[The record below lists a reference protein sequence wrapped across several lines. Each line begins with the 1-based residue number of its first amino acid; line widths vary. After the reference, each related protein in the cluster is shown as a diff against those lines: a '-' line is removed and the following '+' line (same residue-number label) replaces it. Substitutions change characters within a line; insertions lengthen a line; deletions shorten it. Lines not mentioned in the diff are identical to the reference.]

1 LFATASNP
9 SWVLLA
15 RFTDRVGKGVRG
27 APRDALVGDL
37 APVPLRGAAYGLR
50 QALDTVGAF
59 AGPAVAMF
67 LLVFGWAEI
76 RSIFWLAVVPGVI
89 AVVILVVAVHEP
101 PTSVRQQ
108 DGTVPIRFV
117 APKSFGGPFWGVV
130 SMGSLLTFA
139 RFSEAFLILRAE
151 DRGLALAFVPL
162 VLVVMNATYAASA
175 YPAGV
180 LSDRLDRRS
189 VLAIGIAV
197 LIVSEVILAIAP
209 SGLLTLLGVA
219 VWGLH
224 LGLTQGV
231 LLTLIADAVPPRV
244 RGTAFGIY
252 HLITGVTLLA
262 SSILAGLLWEW
273 IGPAAT
279 FTAGAGFAALAL
291 IIVATRR
298 A

>member
-1 LFATASNP
+1 
-9 SWVLLA
+9 
-15 RFTDRVGKGVRG
+15 
-27 APRDALVGDL
+27 
-37 APVPLRGAAYGLR
+37 
-50 QALDTVGAF
+50 
-59 AGPAVAMF
+59 
-67 LLVFGWAEI
+67 
-76 RSIFWLAVVPGVI
+76 
-89 AVVILVVAVHEP
+89 
-101 PTSVRQQ
+101 
-108 DGTVPIRFV
+108 
-117 APKSFGGPFWGVV
+117 
-130 SMGSLLTFA
+130 
-139 RFSEAFLILRAE
+139 
-151 DRGLALAFVPL
+151 
-162 VLVVMNATYAASA
+162 
-175 YPAGV
+175 